1 MRGQRQLRHLQQ
13 AQAADPRK
21 PAAPSFRQG
30 EGQGSPISR
39 RNPCRLSWTKMF
51 GPIRQ
56 QRSPQPRK
64 NRRLS
69 PLGGEPVDGVDK
81 PTTCPPRP
89 QEQKQKKRT
98 FDALP
103 KPAKL
108 IRYRQ
113 RWRRNWPPPA

>member
-1 MRGQRQLRHLQQ
+1 
-13 AQAADPRK
+13 
-21 PAAPSFRQG
+21 
-30 EGQGSPISR
+30 
-39 RNPCRLSWTKMF
+39 MF

-113 RWRRNWPPPA
+113 RFACSHRDSRPPVERVREAAGALPSRFARSPLFLATPRLDLFGEE